1 MKTKQCSKC
10 KEVKPIIEFGVR
22 NTGKYRSQCK
32 LCERAYEKT
41 YRQSRKGK
49 AYRKAYR
56 QSDKCKACD
65 KEYKQSSKY
74 KAYQQTQ
81 EYKDNF
87 NAYMKIYRQSPKYKI
102 WEKAHRQSEKYK
114 DYHRSYEQSEVYKT
128 YRQSPKRKATNAR
141 QGHKR
146 RTLMKSLLCDLTAEQ
161 WEEIKAS
168 QDYRCAMCG
177 EIKPLARDHIF
188 PLSKGGAFTKSN
200 IQGLCRSCNSS
211 KSNKIINIDT
221 VNLRIQSE
229 IMAYNKD

>member
-102 WEKAHRQSEKYK
+102 WEKAHRQS
-114 DYHRSYEQSEVYKT
+114 
-128 YRQSPKRKATNAR
+128 PKRKATNAR

-229 IMAYNKD
+229 IMVYNKG